1 MRKRVLVYL
10 QSEKKPGDVY
20 VHRCTRVP
28 GTQNCVVKVSLVPSF
43 LRLAHADRN
52 LSWPRP
58 DLSPRVA
65 SARPFTHAMLVTL

>member
-1 MRKRVLVYL
+1 MRKKSSSNMYL

-43 LRLAHADRN
+43 LRLALTGICRGLGPTFH
-52 LSWPRP
+52 PRY
-58 DLSPRVA
+58 
-65 SARPFTHAMLVTL
+65 ARHTVEEAL

>member
-1 MRKRVLVYL
+1 MAKKKLDMFGICAQVPKTVL
-10 QSEKKPGDVY
+10 
-20 VHRCTRVP
+20 
-28 GTQNCVVKVSLVPSF
+28 VKVSLVPSI

-52 LSWPRP
+52 LSWPRS